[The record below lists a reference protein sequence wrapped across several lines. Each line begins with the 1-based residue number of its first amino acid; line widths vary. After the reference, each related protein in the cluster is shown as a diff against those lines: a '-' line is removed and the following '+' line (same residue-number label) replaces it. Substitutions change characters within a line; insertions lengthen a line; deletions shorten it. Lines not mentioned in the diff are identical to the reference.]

1 MYVRISG
8 RLRLNAH
15 SLNAQG
21 GGGTNYI
28 EITKTKVTVKTD
40 NGWAVVEVPAITGN
54 MLKHWHFVGFVD
66 YFRTTPYGANLTERA
81 LRYNGTR
88 FEPIEKKTRWEIPK
102 AGNQA
107 VIFEKDSNDN
117 KWYLT
122 SAPNFS
128 GNREE
133 ASETH
138 FIKYF
143 ADADVHGF
151 LAPAMGIR
159 RVSIVKTSFIIP
171 TEDFIKEV
179 EGERLITAIK
189 HNRVDVNER
198 GAISS
203 GNDTAQMLFSREYAT
218 GLYGFSIVLD
228 LGLVGI
234 PQSVPVKA
242 DGKNFKPNLVIDP
255 NERKARIE
263 SALKALLPM
272 LSGYIGANLARSFPA
287 FKLEEFIAIASEEPI
302 PALVHGFYEDYVEAS
317 KSIIKNA
324 EKLGFKVKTFT
335 YGIKLGDEIGAIE
348 VSSVEELVA
357 KLLKKDGGKE

>member
-40 NGWAVVEVPAITGN
+40 NGWTVVEVPAITGN

-88 FEPIEKKTRWEIPK
+88 FGQGETTAKKADGSEIELK
-102 AGNQA
+102 N
-107 VIFEKDSNDN
+107 
-117 KWYLT
+117 
-122 SAPNFS
+122 
-128 GNREE
+128 EE
-133 ASETH
+133 GI
-138 FIKYF
+138 IKNL

-151 LAPAMGIR
+151 LAPKTGVR
-159 RVSIVKTSFIIP
+159 RVSLVKTSFILP

-179 EGERLITAIK
+179 EGERLITAVK

-198 GAISS
+198 GAITS

-234 PQSVPVKA
+234 PQSAPVKA
-242 DGKNFKPNLVIDP
+242 GGKEFKPNLIIDP
-255 NERKARIE
+255 EERKARIE
-263 SALKALLPM
+263 SALRALLPM

-287 FKLEEFIAIASEEPI
+287 FKLEEFVAIASEDPI

-317 KSIIKNA
+317 KSLIKNA

-335 YGIKLGDEIGAIE
+335 YGVKLEGIEATE

-357 KLLKKDGGKE
+357 KLLNENGGKE

>member
-66 YFRTTPYGANLTERA
+66 YFRITPYGANLTERA

-88 FEPIEKKTRWEIPK
+88 FGQGETTAKKADGSEIELKNEEEI
-102 AGNQA
+102 
-107 VIFEKDSNDN
+107 
-117 KWYLT
+117 
-122 SAPNFS
+122 
-128 GNREE
+128 
-133 ASETH
+133 
-138 FIKYF
+138 IKNL

-151 LAPAMGIR
+151 LAPKTGVR
-159 RVSIVKTSFIIP
+159 RVSLVKTSFILP

-179 EGERLITAIK
+179 EGERLITAVK

-242 DGKNFKPNLVIDP
+242 EGKEFKPNLVIDP
-255 NERKARIE
+255 KEREARIE

-287 FKLEEFIAIASEEPI
+287 FKLEEFIAISSEEPI
-302 PALVHGFYEDYVEAS
+302 PAIVHGFYEDYVEAS

-324 EKLGFKVKTFT
+324 EKLGFEVKTFT
-335 YGIKLGDEIGAIE
+335 YGVKLDGIE
-348 VSSVEELVA
+348 ATKVSSVEELVA
-357 KLLKKDGGKE
+357 ELLNEDGGKE

>member
-1 MYVRISG
+1 MMYVRISG

-40 NGWAVVEVPAITGN
+40 NGWTVVEVPAITGN

-88 FEPIEKKTRWEIPK
+88 FGQGETTAKKADGSEIELK
-102 AGNQA
+102 N
-107 VIFEKDSNDN
+107 
-117 KWYLT
+117 
-122 SAPNFS
+122 
-128 GNREE
+128 EE
-133 ASETH
+133 GI
-138 FIKYF
+138 IKNL

-151 LAPAMGIR
+151 LAPKTGVR
-159 RVSIVKTSFIIP
+159 RVSLVKTSFILP

-179 EGERLITAIK
+179 EGERLITAVK

-198 GAISS
+198 GAITS

-234 PQSVPVKA
+234 PQSAPVKA
-242 DGKNFKPNLVIDP
+242 GGKEFKPNLIIDP
-255 NERKARIE
+255 EERKARIE
-263 SALKALLPM
+263 SALRALLPM

-287 FKLEEFIAIASEEPI
+287 FKLEEFVAIASEDPI

-317 KSIIKNA
+317 KSLIKNA

-335 YGIKLGDEIGAIE
+335 YGVKLEGIEATE

-357 KLLKKDGGKE
+357 KLLNENGGKE